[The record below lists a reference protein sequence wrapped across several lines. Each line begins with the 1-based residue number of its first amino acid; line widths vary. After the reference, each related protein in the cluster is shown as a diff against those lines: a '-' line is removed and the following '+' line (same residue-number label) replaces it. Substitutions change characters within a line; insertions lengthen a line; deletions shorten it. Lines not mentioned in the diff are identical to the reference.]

1 MTASPFAM
9 KLAAMREAKAAF
21 ERHKAACEP
30 APDASDDDQRAYEAS
45 YAPLVSAMTDATMAV
60 IKCPASSLDDLAE
73 KIETFRAEAM
83 HDYEAAGDLIDFFVD
98 DARRLTGR
106 EP

>member
-9 KLAAMREAKAAF
+9 KLAAFREAKAAF
-21 ERHKAACEP
+21 ARHKQACAP
-30 APDASDDDQRAYEAS
+30 APDASDDAQRAYEAS

-60 IKCPASSLDDLAE
+60 VQFPASSLDDLAE
-73 KIETFRAEAM
+73 KIEIFRAEEM
-83 HDYEAAGDLIDFFVD
+83 HEYEAAGDLIDYLVD
-98 DARRLTGR
+98 DARMLTGR

>member
-9 KLAAMREAKAAF
+9 KLAAMREAHAAF

-60 IKCPASSLDDLAE
+60 IQCPASSLDDLAD
-73 KIETFRAEAM
+73 KIEIFRTEDM
-83 HDYEAAGDLIDFFVD
+83 HEYEAAGDLIDYLVD
-98 DARRLTGR
+98 DTRLLTGR

>member
-9 KLAAMREAKAAF
+9 KLAAFREAKAAY

-30 APDASDDDQRAYEAS
+30 AQGASADDQLAYEEA
-45 YAPLVSAMTDATMAV
+45 YTPLVSAMTDTGLAV
-60 IKCPASSLDDLAE
+60 VQCPASSLDDLAE
-73 KIETFRAEAM
+73 KIEIFRTEDM
-83 HDYEAAGDLIDFFVD
+83 HEYESAGDLIDYLVD
-98 DARRLTGR
+98 DTRLLTGR